1 MQHRTV
7 SEVMTHGV
15 VTARPHS
22 SFKQIAQL
30 LSDNGVTAVPV
41 VDDDGHPVGVVS
53 EADLLRKAA
62 SLPDPEGRRV
72 GHRLSLDEVARA
84 GAETA
89 EAMMSAPVVTARPG
103 WNVVETAR
111 TMYGHKVKRLPV
123 VDDVGRLVG
132 IVSRADLL
140 RPFLRSD
147 TAISDEIHHDVL
159 IGTLELR
166 PGTVGVDVRD
176 GTVTLTGRVETR
188 SSARLVERLCRS
200 VDGVV
205 AVRQSLRYTR
215 DDLGP
220 GRESSPSHEAGD
232 RPRGA
237 SANRGPRRG
246 RVGGSAT

>member
-7 SEVMTHGV
+7 TEVMTHSV
-15 VTARPHS
+15 VTAHPDS
-22 SFKQIAQL
+22 SFKQIARL
-30 LSDNGVTAVPV
+30 LSDNDITAIPI
-41 VDDDGHPVGVVS
+41 VDDEEHPVGVVS

-72 GHRLSLDEVARA
+72 GHRLTLDELTRA

-89 EAMMSAPVVTARPG
+89 AAMMSAPVVTARPG

-111 TMYGHKVKRLPV
+111 TMYRHKVKRLPV
-123 VDDVGRLVG
+123 VDDAGKLVG

-159 IGTLELR
+159 SAALGIR
-166 PGTVGVDVRD
+166 PGTLHVEVREGV
-176 GTVTLTGRVETR
+176 VTLTGRVEER
-188 SSARLVERLCRS
+188 SLVPVVERLCRS

-205 AVRQSLRYTR
+205 AVHRSVGHTYAHQGSVPVTHP
-215 DDLGP
+215 GP
-220 GRESSPSHEAGD
+220 S
-232 RPRGA
+232 
-237 SANRGPRRG
+237 
-246 RVGGSAT
+246 